1 MIFALAG
8 NQNSGKST
16 LFNQLTGSNQH
27 VGNFPGVTV
36 DQKTGLIIGHKD
48 VSIVDLPGIYSL
60 SAYSGEEILTRDFLL
75 RQRPDGIINIVDAT
89 NIERNLYFT
98 LQLIELQIPMVLAL
112 NMMDEV
118 QANGGSIDIIQ
129 MEELLG
135 IPVVPIAAVKKEG
148 LSELVERAIET
159 AHNKQRPKRMDFCAG
174 AVHRAIHSTVHL
186 IEDHAQLHSIPLRF
200 AATKLIEGDKPI
212 LDRLGLTKN
221 EIDTIG
227 HTVRE
232 MEKELATDREA
243 AIVDMRYRF
252 IEDVCAKCVAKPKET
267 REYKRSVRL
276 DNLLTHKI
284 WAIPSFL
291 AIMLLVF
298 WLTFS
303 VIGSGLSDLLVSGL
317 DGLSRLL
324 DGALTAYGMNSI
336 VHSLIIDGIFAGVS
350 AVLSFLPIIVT
361 LFFFLSVLE
370 DSGYMARVAYVMDKP
385 LRKIGLSGRSFVPML
400 MGFGC
405 TVPAVMATRTLPS
418 ERDKKMT
425 ILLTPFM
432 SCSAKIPIYALFTA
446 AFFPK
451 YPALVMMGLY
461 VIGILLGILS
471 GLLMKKT
478 IFRGAPVPFVMEL
491 PNYRFPSAK
500 TVLRLLWDKAK
511 DFMQRAFTVIFIA
524 SVVIWFLRSFDLHL
538 NPVTDGADSLL
549 AQIGRFISLIFQP
562 LGFGDWRASTALVT
576 GFTAKEAVIST
587 LAVLTDSSVK
597 DLVGV
602 LQSWFAPLSAFSFLV
617 FTLLYTPCVAAV
629 ATVKRELGSVKG
641 TLAVIAY
648 QTAFAW
654 IIAFLVYQGGR
665 LLGL

>member
-1 MIFALAG
+1 
-8 NQNSGKST
+8 
-16 LFNQLTGSNQH
+16 
-27 VGNFPGVTV
+27 
-36 DQKTGLIIGHKD
+36 
-48 VSIVDLPGIYSL
+48 
-60 SAYSGEEILTRDFLL
+60 
-75 RQRPDGIINIVDAT
+75 
-89 NIERNLYFT
+89 
-98 LQLIELQIPMVLAL
+98 
-112 NMMDEV
+112 MDEV

-361 LFFFLSVLE
+361 LFFFLSILE

-418 ERDKKMT
+418 ERS
-425 ILLTPFM
+425 PGAA
-432 SCSAKIPIYALFTA
+432 SYPCSWVSA
-446 AFFPK
+446 A
-451 YPALVMMGLY
+451 
-461 VIGILLGILS
+461 
-471 GLLMKKT
+471 
-478 IFRGAPVPFVMEL
+478 
-491 PNYRFPSAK
+491 PSP
-500 TVLRLLWDKAK
+500 
-511 DFMQRAFTVIFIA
+511 Q
-524 SVVIWFLRSFDLHL
+524 
-538 NPVTDGADSLL
+538 
-549 AQIGRFISLIFQP
+549 
-562 LGFGDWRASTALVT
+562 
-576 GFTAKEAVIST
+576 
-587 LAVLTDSSVK
+587 
-597 DLVGV
+597 
-602 LQSWFAPLSAFSFLV
+602 
-617 FTLLYTPCVAAV
+617 
-629 ATVKRELGSVKG
+629 
-641 TLAVIAY
+641 
-648 QTAFAW
+648 
-654 IIAFLVYQGGR
+654 
-665 LLGL
+665 